1 MYISAIDTLQAIV
14 DGDTIVPGM
23 NFVLPTGIGRT
34 LYYNPSTHAFTPDYA
49 DLSTKIK
56 VYPHN
61 YSSGTGR
68 FLVPDAGQYQWYL
81 NAPGVA
87 SAAILTSQGGSTV
100 VEKFR
105 SIFRATTVT
114 LTGQTFPALE
124 LIGCP
129 ADANDLNDVTL
140 YFVGKFGG
148 IEVTSHGEFPVRE
161 SVGDIFEVIINSVS
175 GDGSGHTI
183 DGDTVID
190 NDAEWL
196 QLTASL
202 ANRGVSV
209 LEGTYTWWR
218 VTASGM
224 QQVTHQAGIT
234 EISNNGKTL
243 KLYDGAVE
251 GTEEYFAK
259 VVYNN
264 NNYWGGI
271 QVSDTH
277 DPYFI
282 NIGRSQASNLV
293 KDGDTVTY
301 TPTVLKREGN
311 VVQTGW
317 TFTFTLR
324 DNDKNV
330 IRSATAATFSVTH
343 AELLQYG
350 ELTTHITANKN
361 T

>member
-1 MYISAIDTLQAIV
+1 MYISAIDTLQAVV

-23 NFVLPTGIGRT
+23 NFVLPAGVGRT
-34 LYYNPSTHAFTPDYA
+34 LYFNPSTRQFTPNYA

-56 VYPHN
+56 IYPHN

-68 FLVPDAGQYQWYL
+68 FLVPDAGTYQWYL
-81 NAPGVA
+81 NAPNV
-87 SAAILTSQGGSTV
+87 SQMAILSTPGGSTV
-100 VEKFR
+100 RPEFS

-129 ADANDLNDVTL
+129 ADASDLNDVTL

-148 IEVTSHGEFPVRE
+148 IDVTSHGEFPVRE
-161 SVGDIFEVIINSVS
+161 SVGDIFEVIINSMS
-175 GDGSGHTI
+175 GDGSGNTI

-209 LEGTYTWWR
+209 ADGTYTWWKA
-218 VTASGM
+218 TASGL

-234 EISNNGKTL
+234 EITNSGKTL

-259 VVYNN
+259 VRYNN
-264 NNYWGGI
+264 NDYMGGI

-277 DPYFI
+277 DPFYI

-301 TPTVLKREGN
+301 SPAVLKREGN
-311 VVQTGW
+311 AVQTGW
-317 TFTFTLR
+317 TFAFVLR

-330 IRSATAATFSVTH
+330 IRSATATIFSVTH
-343 AELLQYG
+343 TELKQHG
-350 ELTTHITANKN
+350 ELTTHITATKS
-361 T
+361 

>member
-1 MYISAIDTLQAIV
+1 MYISAIDTLQAVV

-23 NFVLPTGIGRT
+23 NFVLPIGVGRT
-34 LYYNPSTHAFTPDYA
+34 LYYNPSTHRFSPDYA

-56 VYPHN
+56 IYPHN
-61 YSSGTGR
+61 YSSGTGM
-68 FLVPDAGQYQWYL
+68 FLEPDAGNYQWYL
-81 NAPGVA
+81 NTPNVA
-87 SAAILTSQGGSTV
+87 SAAILTQAGGSTV
-100 VEKFR
+100 VDKYKG
-105 SIFRATTVT
+105 IFRATTVT

-129 ADANDLNDVTL
+129 ANGDDLNDVTI

-148 IEVTSHGEFPVRE
+148 IDVTCHGEFPVRE
-161 SVGDIFEVIINSVS
+161 SVGDIFEVIINSMS
-175 GDGSGHTI
+175 GDGSGNTI

-202 ANRGVSV
+202 ANRGTSV
-209 LEGTYTWWR
+209 GDGTYTWWR
-218 VTASGM
+218 VTSSGM

-234 EISNNGKTL
+234 EISNGGKTL

-259 VVYNN
+259 VVYKSNT
-264 NNYWGGI
+264 YWGGI

-277 DPYFI
+277 DPFYI
-282 NIGRSQASNLV
+282 NIGRSQASSLV

-301 TPTVLKREGN
+301 TPTVLKRAGN
-311 VVQTGW
+311 VLQSGW
-317 TFTFTLR
+317 TFSFVLR
-324 DNDKNV
+324 DNAKNV
-330 IRSATAATFSVTH
+330 VRSATAATFSVTH
-343 AELLQYG
+343 AELKQHG
-350 ELTTHITANKN
+350 ELTTHITATKS
-361 T
+361 